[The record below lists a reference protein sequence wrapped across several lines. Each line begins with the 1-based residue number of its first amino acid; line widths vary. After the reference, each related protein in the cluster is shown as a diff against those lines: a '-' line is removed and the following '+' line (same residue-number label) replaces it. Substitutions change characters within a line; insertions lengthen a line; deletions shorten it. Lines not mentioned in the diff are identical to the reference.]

1 MSLLAIYTE
10 NKPRADY
17 ASKVAR
23 KTKNAFEKHQN
34 LLHCLLNTEYIC
46 CGLTR

>member
-23 KTKNAFEKHQN
+23 KKYAFEKHQN
-34 LLHCLLNTEYIC
+34 LLHCFHCNGSAC
-46 CGLTR
+46 CGLTW